1 MLDGGLCRQ
10 CEPGYGEGV
19 TTPRHIGARVAMA
32 DDQGPSGITAYDF
45 EDASGHQW
53 AEVAPPGVNLDVT
66 PFVELDDGRRIE
78 TEPFAV
84 SVGLNDQ
91 DTLKETIRE
100 SVLEDDVREV
110 AESDAELDDW
120 PFELDEIVAELARRG
135 VRSDAGGLRALP
147 FLLELDP
154 TLEDRVEKGSG

>member
-10 CEPGYGEGV
+10 CEPGYGEGMAV
-19 TTPRHIGARVAMA
+19 PQHIGARVAMA
-32 DDQGPSGITAYDF
+32 GDQSQLGITAHDF
-45 EDASGHQW
+45 EDASGRQW
-53 AEVAPPGVNLDVT
+53 TEVAPPGANLDVT

-84 SVGLNDQ
+84 SVGLNDHE
-91 DTLKETIRE
+91 TLTEAIRE

-120 PFELDEIVAELARRG
+120 PFELDEIVAELERRG

-147 FLLELDP
+147 FVLELDP
-154 TLEDRVEKGSG
+154 ALVERVSH